1 MGIEQ
6 FGHLPNKYAFIEQY
20 MLPTKK
26 KQQLRYRL
34 KNLKADRTTGEN
46 TIKVNIDPCNW
57 LWWFWSVAEVTV
69 V

>member
-46 TIKVNIDPCNW
+46 TIKVNIDPCN
-57 LWWFWSVAEVTV
+57 
-69 V
+69 